1 VIASYPKSV
10 DLKGNNGTNWKRV
23 DKDTLIITPGVNL
36 NFEIE
41 ILDQDDRLYS
51 DENFAVA

>member
-1 VIASYPKSV
+1 MIASYPKSV